1 MKKQQDNFLHVS
13 FFILFFLFFL
23 EVEISTTDCAC
34 TSSTVIPF
42 GLFELVLGCRVMLY
56 FVMLNWEYCQYLN
69 SDGQIKNTKVPVLGL
84 EEVRFSSSP
93 HPICICRACACA
105 CACVVLLSASSNY
118 CNCNCKLVSI

>member
-42 GLFELVLGCRVMLY
+42 GLFELVLGCRHVIL
-56 FVMLNWEYCQYLN
+56 C
-69 SDGQIKNTKVPVLGL
+69 DAKLG
-84 EEVRFSSSP
+84 
-93 HPICICRACACA
+93 I
-105 CACVVLLSASSNY
+105 LS
-118 CNCNCKLVSI
+118 IFEF